1 MFFLRLLRFLCGYV
15 KISVSGRFPERFLN
29 MCANS
34 RISVWYSHRRGE
46 NIECCIFARDYK
58 RLPPLCR
65 GCSVRVKILR
75 KSGLPFITYRYRRR
89 KGLVLG
95 FAMCVAF
102 VAFMPNFVWS
112 INVNADDSIDKAQ
125 VLAALDEIGLS
136 IGTPLNKVDTGNMRV
151 QLALKMPQISWA
163 SINTDG
169 TSITVDVRSAKEKG
183 EKDYTY
189 SNMVADFDGR
199 ITAVYVRSGKATVQ
213 VGDAVVKGQ
222 MLVSGTIEY
231 KTGQTV
237 FCHSDADVF
246 AETNREIS
254 VSVPLKQTVT
264 KDTGR
269 VKKKKVLS
277 LFSVEVPL
285 YLGGVDFDEYRVQ
298 KRKDILTLDSVNLP
312 VWVASADFYEVEE
325 QEITLKIEKAKKQC
339 EEKLVALEKETLDGK
354 EIVSRKL
361 EFKVK
366 NAEAILVAKYVC
378 NENIA
383 RTEYINFDSM

>member
-1 MFFLRLLRFLCGYV
+1 
-15 KISVSGRFPERFLN
+15 
-29 MCANS
+29 
-34 RISVWYSHRRGE
+34 
-46 NIECCIFARDYK
+46 
-58 RLPPLCR
+58 
-65 GCSVRVKILR
+65 
-75 KSGLPFITYRYRRR
+75 
-89 KGLVLG
+89 
-95 FAMCVAF
+95 MCVAF

-136 IGTPLNKVDTGNMRV
+136 IGTPLSRVDTGNMRV
-151 QLALKMPQISWA
+151 QLALKLPHISWA
-163 SINTDG
+163 AINTDG
-169 TSITVDVRSAKEKG
+169 TSITVDIRSAKGKD

-237 FCHSDADVF
+237 FCHCDADIM
-246 AETNREIS
+246 AQTHRQLS

-269 VKKKKVLS
+269 VEKKKVLS
-277 LFSVEVPL
+277 FFSVKMPL
-285 YLGGVDFDEYRVQ
+285 YLGSVGFDEYRVQ
-298 KRKDILTLDSVNLP
+298 KRKDILELDSVVLP
-312 VWVASADFYEVEE
+312 VWVASADFYEVEKRE
-325 QEITLKIEKAKKQC
+325 VTVKAEKARKQC
-339 EEKLVALEKETLDGK
+339 EEKLAELEKEELSGK
-354 EIVSRKL
+354 KIVSREL
-361 EFKVK
+361 EFQVK
-366 NAEAILVAKYVC
+366 NGEVVLVANYVC
-378 NENIA
+378 NENIV